1 MDNQYSS
8 FMDRPTSY
16 RIQVYGFVSERWI
29 SSYWEFTGMDVQHG
43 TGITVTD
50 MMGEVSD
57 QAALIDLLNT
67 LYNLGHAII
76 YVKRQVSD
84 RMNEKTTE

>member
-1 MDNQYSS
+1 
-8 FMDRPTSY
+8 
-16 RIQVYGFVSERWI
+16 
-29 SSYWEFTGMDVQHG
+29 
-43 TGITVTD
+43 